1 MDTTTKAAK
10 APNYTDA
17 MVETAKATYEALR
30 AEGLS
35 NKEVTKQIGADL
47 GKTPRS
53 VISKLTREGVYIKDE
68 PGTPV
73 AARDNGPSKKELLND
88 LSSAISNL
96 DDDLRFDV
104 YGLKGAN
111 KDAIVSMLAIVNSI
125 SVVVEDVV
133 EDEAVA

>member
-68 PGTPV
+68 PVP
-73 AARDNGPSKKELLND
+73 RRRP
-88 LSSAISNL
+88 
-96 DDDLRFDV
+96 
-104 YGLKGAN
+104 
-111 KDAIVSMLAIVNSI
+111 
-125 SVVVEDVV
+125 
-133 EDEAVA
+133 